1 MMKPKMALAK
11 WLTLPLLTVLL
22 FSGIT
27 ASAAG
32 GRPGYVNDKLNIISE
47 PGETSEYVSFYKEG
61 EKQDLEALTWV
72 DGRNGQAVQLDGIS
86 EYLQVAGAQIKVNAF
101 SFATWINWQGAK
113 DPENPDSLYNQR
125 VFTIARNQDRW
136 FTMSPFLRDP
146 ERVDE
151 NGKIPNGVYWG
162 FNMGGQ
168 NGTLVE
174 QWNPAVDGQESYGL
188 PQNEWHHIAV
198 VSTGQE
204 IQLYI
209 DGRLWS
215 SDLIVTSIAE
225 LQAPNMKIG
234 TGIWE
239 NPTLNAL
246 LDDTAIY
253 QVALTPEQ
261 VTRLFNDLDPFSE
274 DPLPEPTT
282 GYVPT
287 SPTTTTVTAPP
298 PTTTASRLDLN
309 KPSPLFGVPTWA
321 MYLIIT
327 ILVLFVVLS
336 IVLSIIETR
345 WRRKR

>member
-1 MMKPKMALAK
+1 MKKLKRGRARWLA
-11 WLTLPLLTVLL
+11 LPLLAVILASGFTV
-22 FSGIT
+22 
-27 ASAAG
+27 SAAG

-72 DGRNGQAVQLDGIS
+72 EGRNGQAVQLDGIS
-86 EYLQVAGAQIKVNAF
+86 EYLQVAQTQIKVNAF

-113 DPENPDSLYNQR
+113 DPENSDSLYNQR
-125 VFTIARNQDRW
+125 LFTIARNEDRW

-162 FNMGGQ
+162 FNMGGSE
-168 NGTLVE
+168 GTLVE
-174 QWNPAVDGQESYGL
+174 QWNPALDGQESYGL

-239 NPTLNAL
+239 DPTLNAI

-261 VTRLFNDLDPFSE
+261 VLRLANDLDPFSD
-274 DPLPEPTT
+274 DPLPEETT

-287 SPTTTTVTAPP
+287 APSTTVASVPEPTTTV
-298 PTTTASRLDLN
+298 SHLDLN
-309 KPSPLFGVPTWA
+309 KPSALFGVPTWA

-336 IVLSIIETR
+336 IVLSIIEMR

>member
-1 MMKPKMALAK
+1 M
-11 WLTLPLLTVLL
+11 LPLLVTVLA
-22 FSGIT
+22 SGLT
-27 ASAAG
+27 VAAAG
-32 GRPGYVNDKLNIISE
+32 GRPGYVNDKLNILSE
-47 PGETSEYVSFYKEG
+47 PGETSEYVSFYKDG
-61 EKQDLEALTWV
+61 EKQDIESLTWV
-72 DGRNGQAVQLDGIS
+72 EGRRGQAVRLDGVS

-101 SFATWINWQGAK
+101 SFATWINWQGAQ
-113 DPENPDSLYNQR
+113 DPDNPDSQYNQR
-125 VFTIARNQDRW
+125 VFTIARNADRW
-136 FTMSPFLRDP
+136 FTLSPFLRDP
-146 ERVDE
+146 ERADE

-174 QWNPAVDGQESYGL
+174 QWNPAADGRESYGL
-188 PQNEWHHIAV
+188 PQNEWHHLAV

-204 IQLYI
+204 IQFYI

-234 TGIWE
+234 TGIWDD
-239 NPTLNAL
+239 PTLNAL

-261 VTRLFNDLDPFSE
+261 VVRLVNDLDPFSE
-274 DPLPEPTT
+274 DPLPEETT

-287 SPTTTTVTAPP
+287 ATPTTTTAPQE
-298 PTTTASRLDLN
+298 PTTTASHIDLN
-309 KPSPLFGVPTWA
+309 KPSALFGVPTWA
-321 MYLIIT
+321 MYLIIA

-336 IVLSIIETR
+336 IVLSIIEIR